1 MAVVDSSTL
10 EKPNKPK
17 RISIVD
23 NKHPPVTILPIF
35 RCRPA
40 FVSRIP
46 VARDIR
52 LFAAVIPIARFQLND
67 IPGTPIFR
75 SMPHFRRSFCLLL

>member
-23 NKHPPVTILPIF
+23 NKHPPVTILPIL
-35 RCRPA
+35 RCLAA
-40 FVSRIP
+40 FVSCLP
-46 VARDIR
+46 VARDMR
-52 LFAAVIPIARFQLND
+52 LFAAVISIARFQLND

-75 SMPHFRRSFCLLL
+75 AMHHYLRSFCLLL

>member
-1 MAVVDSSTL
+1 MAVMDSSTL

-40 FVSRIP
+40 FVSGIP

-52 LFAAVIPIARFQLND
+52 LFAAEIPVARFQLKEA
-67 IPGTPIFR
+67 PGMRNFRPIFHLN
-75 SMPHFRRSFCLLL
+75 SSIMH